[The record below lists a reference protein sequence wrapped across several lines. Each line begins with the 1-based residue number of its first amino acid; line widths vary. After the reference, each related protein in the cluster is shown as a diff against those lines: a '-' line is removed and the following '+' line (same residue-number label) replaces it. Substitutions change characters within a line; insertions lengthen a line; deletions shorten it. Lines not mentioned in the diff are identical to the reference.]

1 MEYEEAYQEVIDDCD
16 KIINDEI
23 DTSNDSAKE
32 QLSTHLTKKTE
43 KKKSKPKIPE
53 YLQKLY

>member
-1 MEYEEAYQEVIDDCD
+1 LEYEEAYQEVIDDYD

-53 YLQKLY
+53 YL

>member
-43 KKKSKPKIPE
+43 KTKSKPKIPE
-53 YLQKLY
+53 YL

>member
-1 MEYEEAYQEVIDDCD
+1 MSMIDDAQAQ
-16 KIINDEI
+16 KL
-23 DTSNDSAKE
+23 KE
-32 QLSTHLTKKTE
+32 GLPKAPEPEKTE